1 MMASPAWWQPG
12 TILLIG
18 ANGQIGWELQ
28 RVLASLGPVSAPGH
42 DRLDLADRDQL
53 RRCVRDIV
61 PALVINAA
69 AYTDVDGA
77 EANEDLAMAVNAAAP
92 GILAEEA
99 RRLNIP
105 LVHYST
111 DYVFGGT
118 PSPASGNRPH
128 REDDPPSPINT
139 YGHSKLAGERAVQAV
154 AGPHLI
160 FRTSWIYAARGANFL
175 RTMQRLARECEELR
189 VVDDQ
194 TGTPTWARM
203 VAEATI
209 QALARCW
216 GPGDADPLSGTGG
229 LYHLSA
235 TGQATWHSF
244 AEAILRHSLEA
255 GEQNIR
261 ARRVIPVPSSE
272 FPRPARRPA
281 YSVLDNGA
289 VFETFGIRLP
299 HWHSQLDLCLQG

>member
-1 MMASPAWWQPG
+1 MASPAWRQPG

-18 ANGQIGWELQ
+18 ASGQIGWELQ
-28 RVLASLGPVSAPGH
+28 RALAPLGPLAAPGR
-42 DRLDLADRDQL
+42 DRLDLADRDQV

-77 EANEDLAMAVNAAAP
+77 EADGDRAMAVNAVAP

-99 RRLNIP
+99 RRLGIP

-128 REDDPPSPINT
+128 REDDPPSPINA
-139 YGHSKLAGERAVQAV
+139 YGRTKLAGERAVQA
-154 AGPHLI
+154 AAAPHLI
-160 FRTSWIYAARGANFL
+160 FRTSWIYADRGSNFL
-175 RTMQRLARECEELR
+175 RTMQRLARERDELR

-194 TGTPTWARM
+194 SGAPTWARM

-216 GPGDADPLSGTGG
+216 APGDADPLSGNGG

-235 TGQATWHSF
+235 MGQTTWHGF
-244 AEAILRHSLEA
+244 AEAILRHALETD
-255 GEQNIR
+255 ERNVR
-261 ARRVIPVPSSE
+261 ARRVIPVASSA

-281 YSVLDNGA
+281 YSVLDNSA
-289 VFETFGIRLP
+289 VFEAFGIRLP
-299 HWHSQLDLCLQG
+299 PWHDQLDLCLQE

>member
-1 MMASPAWWQPG
+1 MMTSPARRKPG

-18 ANGQIGWELQ
+18 ATGQIGWELQ
-28 RVLASLGPVSAPGH
+28 RALASLGPVKAPGR

-61 PALVINAA
+61 PDLVINAA

-77 EANEDLAMAVNAAAP
+77 EANEDLAMAVNAEAP

-99 RRLNIP
+99 RRLDIP

-111 DYVFGGT
+111 DYVFGGV
-118 PSPASGNRPH
+118 PAAASENRPY
-128 REDDPPSPINT
+128 REDDPTSPINT
-139 YGHSKLAGERAVQAV
+139 YGRSKLAGERAIQAV

-160 FRTSWIYAARGANFL
+160 FRTSWIYAARGSNFL
-175 RTMQRLARECEELR
+175 RTMQRLARDRDELR
-189 VVDDQ
+189 VVEDQ
-194 TGTPTWARM
+194 TGAPTWARM
-203 VAEATI
+203 VAEATL

-216 GPGDADPLSGTGG
+216 APGDADPLSGSGG

-235 TGQATWHSF
+235 TGQATWHAF
-244 AEAILRHSLEA
+244 AEAILRHALEA
-255 GEQNIR
+255 DDRNVR
-261 ARRVIPVPSSE
+261 ARRVVPIPSSA

-281 YSVLDNGA
+281 YSVLDNSA
-289 VFETFGIRLP
+289 VCEAFDIRLP
-299 HWHSQLDLCLQG
+299 HWHSQLDLCLQE